1 MLPFVFCAKQHVLL
15 YEVKAEMSRHN
26 YKIYEKIF
34 HRPGNCK
41 KYRVSGLCSPLE
53 TPQPSI
59 PARQSHAV
67 CFDGRRHMVLYS
79 AFIFSGPVPEYAG
92 DPLH

>member
-15 YEVKAEMSRHN
+15 YEVKVEMSRHN
-26 YKIYEKIF
+26 YKIYEKFF
-34 HRPGNCK
+34 HRPGNCE

-53 TPQPSI
+53 TPQTSI